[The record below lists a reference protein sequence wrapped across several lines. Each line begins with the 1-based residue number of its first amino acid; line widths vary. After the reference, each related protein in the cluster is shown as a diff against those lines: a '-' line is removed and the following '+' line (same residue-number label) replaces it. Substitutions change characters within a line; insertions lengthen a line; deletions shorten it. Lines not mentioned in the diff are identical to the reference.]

1 MRVLF
6 LGDPSNPLVGFL
18 KSVGED
24 VHVTTDKI
32 NGKEQKEWL
41 QEFDFVVS
49 YGYRHIVRK
58 SVIDLF
64 PNKIINLHIS
74 FLPYNRGADPNLW
87 SWIESTSAGV
97 TIHKL
102 DPGLDTGE
110 ILIQKKVN
118 FRNSDGDLTLAST
131 YTKLQKEICQLFQE
145 NWDRLKKGEMVK
157 IPQDNSLATFHYA
170 KHKEVIME
178 KFIMPNG
185 GWNISI
191 KLLMELIPEIQ
202 KTLSSS

>member
-145 NWDRLKKGEMVK
+145 NWDRLKKGEIEG

>member
-145 NWDRLKKGEMVK
+145 NWDRLKKGEIV
-157 IPQDNSLATFHYA
+157 
-170 KHKEVIME
+170 
-178 KFIMPNG
+178 
-185 GWNISI
+185 
-191 KLLMELIPEIQ
+191 
-202 KTLSSS
+202 